1 MSAERPTCK
10 SCIYWDGG
18 YCRSQSPKQKDGEA
32 AWPYSQPTDWC
43 GEHQDFI
50 KWMHGLKEV
59 NLLTGGKALV
69 QTCES
74 GSSAAPGTIDSKTPT

>member
-18 YCRSQSPKQKDGEA
+18 YCRKQSPKQKDGEA

-50 KWMHGLKEV
+50 KWMLDRSYVAKQE
-59 NLLTGGKALV
+59 KII
-69 QTCES
+69 CES
-74 GSSAAPGTIDSKTPT
+74 GSSAVPGTTESKTPT